1 MTVSMI
7 GRNDGPRTQIRACD
21 SVASCR
27 ALRAGWFVALAG
39 LAIASSS
46 LPAQQL
52 GADGAGSAR
61 AADSSRT
68 RLVAGVP
75 RSTDPVTRST
85 LFTRSDAVLGAGFLV
100 AVAAAVPFD
109 RGLALESQEAE
120 LQTNR
125 LVGTTATGFRVLGDP
140 GAILLGASLFVGGRL
155 SHRPRAADVGLHI
168 TEAVVL
174 SGVATS
180 LVKGVAGRAR
190 PYMVGDRRPGDFA
203 LWRGFVRGGSYSSFP
218 SGHTTVAFAAA
229 AVATDEIGRLWPNRQ
244 RIAGTV
250 LYGSAAAVG
259 LSRMYHDK
267 HWASDVIAAA
277 AVGTLVGRGVVRYQH
292 SHAGNRLD
300 RWLLHTSVA
309 PRRDGF
315 ALAWSVR

>member
-1 MTVSMI
+1 MTGSTIV
-7 GRNDGPRTQIRACD
+7 REEGPTARFIARD
-21 SVASCR
+21 HVAGG
-27 ALRAGWFVALAG
+27 AVLRISLLAAVAG
-39 LAIASSS
+39 LTIASSW

-52 GADGAGSAR
+52 GIDGAGSAR
-61 AADSSRT
+61 VADSSQ
-68 RLVAGVP
+68 RLPAGP
-75 RSTDPVTRST
+75 RHSRDPIARSR
-85 LFTRSDAVLGAGFLV
+85 LFTRSDAVLGAGFVL
-100 AVAAAVPFD
+100 AVAAAAPFD

-190 PYMVGDRRPGDFA
+190 PYVVGDRRPGDFA
-203 LWRGFVRGGSYSSFP
+203 LWRGFVRGGPYSSFP

-259 LSRMYHDK
+259 LSRIYHDK

-277 AVGTLVGRGVVRYQH
+277 GVGTLVGRAVVRYQH
-292 SHAGNRLD
+292 SHDNRLD
-300 RWLLHTSVA
+300 RWLLHASVA